1 MKIKFTKLPTTSGT
15 IQVSLDGGQSFTD
28 YNVADI
34 HESGIPLSDS
44 QDYEKI
50 QIQAPANVLKNLNVV
65 SNVKVEGGQS
75 SGDSDYEVKYY
86 AWQQANGD
94 ILYTKVCSD
103 SNSVMAYGYDGRYDE
118 YYEFI
123 GKARHFEIHGNELR
137 SVDELAES
145 SEDVTNYTVYNRYQ
159 GRDVKEQKSLP
170 ITPIYYQLYDGGCGY
185 GFRLKEAGCGYSP
198 NYTFNPRVL
207 YVKIGDTYTSLHNLC
222 EYDGHSNAM
231 SYTSTNNFTGDLYV
245 HADIPGSCPYESYY
259 IRVPFRLEEWK

>member
-1 MKIKFTKLPTTSGT
+1 MKINFTKLPTTDGT
-15 IQVSLDGGQSFTD
+15 IKVSLDGGQSFTD
-28 YNVADI
+28 YSIADI

-75 SGDSDYEVKYY
+75 SGNSDYEVKYY

-118 YYEFI
+118 YYEI
-123 GKARHFEIHGNELR
+123 IEKVRHFEIHGNELR
-137 SVDELAES
+137 SVVRLAES
-145 SEDVTNYTVYNRYQ
+145 SEDVNTVYNRYQ
-159 GRDVKEQKSLP
+159 EGDVKEQKSLP
-170 ITPIYYQLYDGGCGY
+170 ITPIYYQLYEGGCGY

-198 NYTFNPRVL
+198 NYTFNPKVL
-207 YVKIGDTYTSLHNLC
+207 YVKINGSYKSLRSLC
-222 EYDGHSNAM
+222 EYDAHFNSLY
-231 SYTSTNNFTGDLYV
+231 STSDFTGDLYV
-245 HADIPGSCPYESYY
+245 HADIPGSCSYESYY

>member
-1 MKIKFTKLPTTSGT
+1 MKIVFEGSELKEGIVK
-15 IQVSLDGGQSFTD
+15 VSLDGGFTFAN
-28 YNVADI
+28 YEIADVK
-34 HESGIPLSDS
+34 ESGIPLDDS
-44 QDYEKI
+44 QRYDKI
-50 QIQAPANVLKNLNVV
+50 KIKGPANVLKSLDIV

-86 AWQQANGD
+86 AWQQANGN
-94 ILYTKVCSD
+94 ILYTKVCFD

-123 GKARHFEIHGNELR
+123 EKARHFEIHGNELR
-137 SVDELAES
+137 RVDELAES

-159 GRDVKEQKSLP
+159 EGDVKEQKSLP

-198 NYTFNPRVL
+198 NYTFNPKVL
-207 YVKIGDTYTSLHNLC
+207 YVKINGSYTSLRNLC
-222 EYDGHSNAM
+222 EYDGHSN
-231 SYTSTNNFTGDLYV
+231 SLYSTSDFTGDLYV